1 MDVEIFE
8 SGKKNLRI
16 PKYPDTCERGPKL
29 INLGKLSTVIA
40 TYLFSLNLVT
50 YIISRN
56 TVLQMSPPLFADSD
70 EVSTVVISC

>member
-16 PKYPDTCERGPKL
+16 PKNPDTCGRGLKL

-50 YIISRN
+50 YKISRN
-56 TVLQMSPPLFADSD
+56 TVLQMSPPLFADYR
-70 EVSTVVISC
+70 

>member
-8 SGKKNLRI
+8 SGKKKLRI
-16 PKYPDTCERGPKL
+16 PKYPDTCGRGLKI

-50 YIISRN
+50 YKFQETPSCKCLHPSLLII
-56 TVLQMSPPLFADSD
+56 A
-70 EVSTVVISC
+70 EVSTVVIGC